1 MKRHRRSSKNIN
13 NGELEQ
19 ELERMRS
26 FSDGIDEAIY
36 IIDPDTYK
44 IVFAN
49 KKTKELFGKEIVGQ
63 KCYKVFQ
70 KIAKP
75 CSSCTNK
82 HIFGKNL
89 GKTFTYDHENRNS
102 KHWYRGIYKAI
113 KWPGGKYVKY
123 AIAIDITQQ
132 KKVEEALQKT
142 NTWLRGLIQAI
153 PDIVYFKDVQGHNL
167 IVNQAYERLT
177 GLKQKEIV
185 GRTDGQ
191 LLPPCLAEQC
201 RKSDKE
207 VLKKRKVLRFE
218 EQVEDA
224 KGRRFFETIKAPLF
238 DDKRNTVGLL
248 GVSRDISERK
258 QVEKVL
264 SESEK
269 RYRSLVETAPDVIY
283 TLSEDGK
290 IMSLNPVFEKLTGWP
305 RSKWIGK
312 SFAPLVH
319 PDDLAFA
326 IETFQKAMRGETLP
340 PYELR
345 ILSKAGEYLIGEFTS
360 KPLTENGKIVG
371 ELGIVRDITE
381 HKKAEQ
387 ALQESEDFFRSV
399 VENSH
404 SGVFIIDDKFRIVYA
419 NDEAERLGGRS
430 KEEMVGQDFRKF
442 LDKEILGL
450 IQERYVKRQNGG
462 NAPLQYE
469 LKITRKNGEK
479 IDAEVKASLVRWK
492 YGKLCTLVQVLDV
505 TNRKKMEVE
514 RKHFADRLSALNSY
528 GHSLNKAKS
537 MEKIYKL
544 TLDAMDKILGFEF
557 ADIFMVE
564 GKALRLMVH
573 RGYSDNLSVKL
584 RLNGDKGITVKA
596 VNTSKSVYVT
606 DVRKNRAYVK
616 GGEGIV
622 SELAV
627 PIKVRNKVLGVLNV
641 ESKKSAAFIKDDQKL
656 LEILASHAATA
667 IDNLRR
673 QAKLRNFSHNL
684 EYLMKSITEIIDV
697 KDMHQRL
704 EIIARAIKEF
714 GWRRVVI
721 SLRDENLE
729 GKELMTAGLSKEE
742 VKLLLERK
750 ASGQVWRERLG
761 PKFERFKIGEFYYL
775 PWNDPWIQTEVH
787 GIPSGTSS
795 EEVITYVGVPSK
807 LSSDEMI
814 DWHPQDMLY
823 APLRTPEGRV
833 VGILSMDDPLNGRR
847 PTKES
852 LVPLEIFLHQAAI
865 IIENAQLIESLREA
879 RERLEQKVEERTRE
893 LRKSQEQLLKAQRLA
908 VIGELAGMVGH
919 DLRNPLTSIS
929 GATYIVK
936 KQLPSGTSSQLREML
951 DLIDKNIDYSN
962 KIINDL
968 LDYSREV
975 TLDLTESNPK
985 SIMKEVMALIEVPD
999 NVKIVDLTYH
1009 EPTLRVDVEKLKRA
1023 FVNLVKNAVD
1033 AMPEGGTL
1041 TIEAKSVDDAVEFA
1055 FSDTGMGMPTRVIEK
1070 IFTPLFTT
1078 KAKGMGF
1085 GLAICKRIVEA
1096 HEGKIKVD
1104 SVLGKGTTFN
1114 VTLPI
1119 EPKKEEGGEQIWV
1132 KPPESSLLTT
1142 TKT

>member
-1 MKRHRRSSKNIN
+1 MKRHCRNCKNVN
-13 NGELEQ
+13 NEELKQ

-26 FSDGIDEAIY
+26 FSDGVDEAIY

-44 IVFAN
+44 ILFAN
-49 KKTKELFGKEIVGQ
+49 KKTKELFGQKIVGQ

-70 KIAKP
+70 KSARP

-82 HIFGKNL
+82 YIFGRNL
-89 GKTFTYDHENRNS
+89 GKTFTWDHENRNS
-102 KHWYRGIYKAI
+102 KRWYRGIYKAI

-177 GLKQKEIV
+177 GLRQEEIV

-191 LLPPCLAEQC
+191 LLPPGLAGQC

-218 EQVEDA
+218 EQVKDI
-224 KGRRFFETIKAPLF
+224 KGERYFDTIKAPLF
-238 DDKRNTVGLL
+238 DDKRNVVGLL
-248 GVSRDISERK
+248 GVSRDITERK
-258 QVEKVL
+258 QVEEVL

-283 TLSEDGK
+283 TLSKDGK
-290 IMSLNPVFEKLTGWP
+290 IMSLNPAFEKLAGWSC
-305 RSKWIGK
+305 SKWVGK
-312 SFAPLVH
+312 SFMPLVH
-319 PDDLAFA
+319 PDDLALA
-326 IETFQKAMRGETLP
+326 VETFQKTMRGETLT

-345 ILSKAGEYLIGEFTS
+345 ILSKSGEYLIGEFTS
-360 KPLTENGKIVG
+360 KPLIENGKIVG

-387 ALQESEDFFRSV
+387 TLRESEDFFRSV

-404 SGVFIIDDKFRIVYA
+404 SGIFIIDDKFRIVYA

-430 KEEMVGQDFRKF
+430 KEEIIGQDFRKF
-442 LDKEILGL
+442 LDKETQTL
-450 IQERYVKRQNGG
+450 IQERYMKRQNGG
-462 NAPLQYE
+462 NVPFQYE
-469 LKITRKNGEK
+469 LEIIRKNGEK
-479 IDAEVKASLVRWK
+479 VDAEVKASLVWWK
-492 YGKLCTLVQVLDV
+492 HGKLCTLVQVLDV
-505 TNRKKMEVE
+505 TNRKKMETE
-514 RKHFADRLSALNSY
+514 RKHFADHLSALNSY
-528 GHSLNKAKS
+528 GHSLNKAES
-537 MEKIYKL
+537 MEEIYKL

-564 GKALRLMVH
+564 GKTLRLMVH
-573 RGYSDNLSVKL
+573 RGYSDDLSLKL
-584 RLNGDKGITVKA
+584 RLNGDRGITVKA
-596 VNTSKSVYVT
+596 VNKCESVYVA
-606 DVRKNRAYVK
+606 DVRKNKAYVK

-641 ESKKSAAFIKDDQKL
+641 ESNKSAAFNRDDQKL

-673 QAKLRNFSHNL
+673 QAKLRGLSHNL
-684 EYLMKSITEIIDV
+684 EYLMESITEIIDV
-697 KDMHQRL
+697 KDMHKRL

-721 SLRDENLE
+721 SLRDEHLE
-729 GKELMTAGLSKEE
+729 GKELVTAGLSKED

-750 ASGQVWRERLG
+750 APGHVWRERLG
-761 PKFERFKIGEFYYL
+761 PKFEKFKIGEFYYL
-775 PWNDPWIQTEVH
+775 PWDDPWIRAEVH
-787 GIPSGTSS
+787 GVPQGISSEDATTYAGVPSRLSS
-795 EEVITYVGVPSK
+795 EEMV
-807 LSSDEMI
+807 

-823 APLRTPEGRV
+823 APLHMPEGRV
-833 VGILSMDDPLNGRR
+833 VGILSMDDPSNGRR

-852 LVPLEIFLHQAAI
+852 LVPLGIFLHQAAI
-865 IIENAQLIESLREA
+865 IIENAQLIESLKEA
-879 RERLEQKVEERTRE
+879 RERLGQKVEERTRE

-929 GATYIVK
+929 GATYYVK
-936 KQLPSGTSSQLREML
+936 KQLPSETGSKVREML
-951 DLIDKNIDYSN
+951 DLVEKNIDYSN

-985 SIMKEVMALIEVPD
+985 SIMKEVLALVEVPG
-999 NVKIVDLTYH
+999 NVKIVDLTNH
-1009 EPTLRVDVEKLKRA
+1009 RPVLKADVEKLKRA

-1033 AMPEGGTL
+1033 AMPKGGTL
-1041 TIEAKSVDDAVEFA
+1041 TIEAKSVNDDVEFA
-1055 FSDTGMGMPTRVIEK
+1055 FSDTGMGMPSCVIGK

-1085 GLAICKRIVEA
+1085 GLAICKRVVEA
-1096 HEGKIKVD
+1096 HGGKIKVD
-1104 SVLGKGTTFN
+1104 SILEKGTTFT

-1119 EPKKEEGGEQIWV
+1119 EPKKEEGGEEIWV